1 MEFIFATLFKK
12 VSHKV
17 AGVFLQKKKKCVNEF
32 VNKMAMFF
40 IISYFMRIF
49 ENQ

>member
-17 AGVFLQKKKKCVNEF
+17 AGVFLQKKKKNVS
-32 VNKMAMFF
+32 M
-40 IISYFMRIF
+40 SL
-49 ENQ
+49 

>member
-17 AGVFLQKKKKCVNEF
+17 AGVFLQKKKNVS
-32 VNKMAMFF
+32 M
-40 IISYFMRIF
+40 SL
-49 ENQ
+49 

>member
-17 AGVFLQKKKKCVNEF
+17 AGVFLQKKKKMC
-32 VNKMAMFF
+32 
-40 IISYFMRIF
+40 
-49 ENQ
+49 Q